1 MDMAGELLAEPVDV
15 LHCYVDD
22 CNIVGL
28 VAGLIAQTPA
38 IVLSVRN
45 GNPTNFP
52 GLLRPWMKP
61 WYEAV
66 CGIDGIGL
74 SSNSE
79 AGARDYE
86 RWLESPSG
94 SIGVIRNAFVPPP
107 LPTSEEVA
115 RIRQEFGLADGIPVI
130 AGVFRLHPEKRPLL
144 FVRLIARLHR
154 QLPNLRVLLAGVGVM
169 EAAVRQEIARLRLQN
184 VVHLLGQRKDLP
196 AILAASDVML
206 LVSDWEGTPN
216 AVIESQYVG
225 CVPVVTDAG
234 GTAEAIVPGATALL
248 LEQND
253 FEGIVHGV
261 LELLRN
267 PNRRAAMAR
276 AGRSMIT
283 DRFNARRA
291 HEETLALYMRLLTA
305 GRNAAAS
312 GLRPAA

>member
-1 MDMAGELLAEPVDV
+1 M
-15 LHCYVDD
+15 
-22 CNIVGL
+22 
-28 VAGLIAQTPA
+28 
-38 IVLSVRN
+38 
-45 GNPTNFP
+45 
-52 GLLRPWMKP
+52 
-61 WYEAV
+61 
-66 CGIDGIGL
+66 
-74 SSNSE
+74 
-79 AGARDYE
+79 
-86 RWLESPSG
+86 
-94 SIGVIRNAFVPPP
+94 
-107 LPTSEEVA
+107 
-115 RIRQEFGLADGIPVI
+115 
-130 AGVFRLHPEKRPLL
+130 L

-169 EAAVRQEIARLRLQN
+169 EAAVRQEIAQLRLQN

-253 FEGIVHGV
+253 FERIVSGV